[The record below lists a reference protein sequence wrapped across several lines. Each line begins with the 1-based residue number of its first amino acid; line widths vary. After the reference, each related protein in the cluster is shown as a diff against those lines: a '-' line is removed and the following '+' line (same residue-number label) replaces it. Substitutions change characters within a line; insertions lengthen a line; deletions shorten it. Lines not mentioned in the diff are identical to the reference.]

1 MQAIHHVVDVC
12 APPDRVFRALSRV
25 EGLSGWWTT
34 RVRTDATDGNVIA
47 FTFGDDF
54 NPEMRVTA
62 LTEAT
67 EVDWEMAGGHEP
79 WDGSTFRFTLEPT
92 GEGTRVRFW
101 QYYGRE
107 LSDDAY
113 GSYNYNWGYYLDSL
127 RLLCETGTGRPHT
140 AEA

>member
-1 MQAIHHVVDVC
+1 MQAIHHVMDVS
-12 APPDRVFRALSRV
+12 AAPDRLFRALSTA

-34 RVRTDATDGNVIA
+34 RVRANSDGKVIA
-47 FTFGDDF
+47 FTFGGDF

-62 LTEAT
+62 LAEPSQ
-67 EVDWEMAGGHEP
+67 VDWEMAGGHEP
-79 WDGSTFRFTLEPT
+79 WDGSTFRFTLEGT
-92 GEGTRVRFW
+92 DDGTRVRFW

-127 RLLCETGTGRPHT
+127 RLLCETGAGKPHT
-140 AEA
+140 AGA